1 MQLDFIANKEDANNR
16 LDLFFLK
23 RGISKKLLKDSKY
36 YGLLLVNG
44 VRKTVRYTVKEGDA
58 ISIVFPQEES
68 NIIPVNMPL
77 DIVYEDDYL
86 MIINKPAHIACIPNR
101 KYYTT
106 SLANG
111 IQYYFN
117 QKGILSTVHMVNR
130 LDKETQGYM
139 MIAKYRYIHDCFA
152 RDIKAVKR
160 VYHALV
166 EGNPGSGTVDRPIG
180 HAQGHATKRVID
192 ENGAYAITH
201 YRTIATFEKTSL
213 VECTLETGRTHQIRI
228 HMASLGHPLVGDPL
242 YNEKSTGEFYLD
254 SVAISFE
261 HPMTHQHMSFY
272 KEDARR

>member
-44 VRKTVRYTVKEGDA
+44 VRKTVRYIVEEGDV

-68 NIIPVNMPL
+68 NIVPIDMPL

-117 QKGILSTVHMVNR
+117 QKGISSTVHMVNR

-166 EGNPGSGTVDRPIG
+166 EGNPGSGTVNKPIG
-180 HAQGHATKRVID
+180 HAQGHATKRAID

-242 YNEKSTGEFYLD
+242 YNEKSAGEFYLD
-254 SVAISFE
+254 SVAIRFE
-261 HPMTHQHMSFY
+261 HPMTHQYMSFY

>member
-44 VRKTVRYTVKEGDA
+44 VRKTVRYIVEEGDV

-68 NIIPVNMPL
+68 NIVPIDMPL

-117 QKGILSTVHMVNR
+117 QKGISSTVHMVNR

-166 EGNPGSGTVDRPIG
+166 EGNPGSGTVNKPIG
-180 HAQGHATKRVID
+180 HAQGHATKRAID

-228 HMASLGHPLVGDPL
+228 HMASIGHPLVGDPL
-242 YNEKSTGEFYLD
+242 YNEKSAGEFYLD
-254 SVAISFE
+254 SVAIRFE
-261 HPMTHQHMSFY
+261 HPMTHQYMSFY
-272 KEDARR
+272 KLTI

>member
-44 VRKTVRYTVKEGDA
+44 VRKTVRYIVEEGDV

-68 NIIPVNMPL
+68 NIVPIDMPL

-117 QKGILSTVHMVNR
+117 QKGIPSTVHMVNR

-166 EGNPGSGTVDRPIG
+166 EGNPGSGTVNKPIG
-180 HAQGHATKRVID
+180 HAQGHATKRAID

-213 VECTLETGRTHQIRI
+213 VECTLET
-228 HMASLGHPLVGDPL
+228 
-242 YNEKSTGEFYLD
+242 
-254 SVAISFE
+254 
-261 HPMTHQHMSFY
+261 
-272 KEDARR
+272 